1 MDPDP
6 LGGQSV
12 FLPFNLGSLAETEAK
27 RLVRNSAAWLLTGFT
42 GGSGQV
48 LGNVVLNDQG
58 DHSGVLVTLTDQEPW
73 VTGTDGSFHFEGVW
87 TGNVLLH
94 AEKTGYSDVDSVLTL
109 SEGQVID
116 GIILE
121 LQPITILDY
130 LAQPEL
136 PIPDNF
142 PQGVSDTIWVNEAGS
157 ILSLNVDMNVS
168 HSYIGD
174 LRLQL
179 LSPAGSP
186 ILLHN
191 RGGGSSDNI
200 IGNYPLTL
208 VPVEDLG
215 GLAGETINGP
225 WILHISDHAPD
236 DLGTLH
242 SWGLHLSVPNQ
253 PTSVD
258 NAPAAFALHGNW
270 PNPFNPSTR
279 LEFNL
284 AEPGHTVLEIFN
296 LQGRRLALLRDEYL
310 AAGTY
315 SVVWHGT
322 DHKGRTLSSG
332 VYFARLRSG
341 EREAVHKMLL
351 LK

>member
-1 MDPDP
+1 
-6 LGGQSV
+6 
-12 FLPFNLGSLAETEAK
+12 
-27 RLVRNSAAWLLTGFT
+27 
-42 GGSGQV
+42 
-48 LGNVVLNDQG
+48 
-58 DHSGVLVTLTDQEPW
+58 
-73 VTGTDGSFHFEGVW
+73 
-87 TGNVLLH
+87 
-94 AEKTGYSDVDSVLTL
+94 
-109 SEGQVID
+109 
-116 GIILE
+116 
-121 LQPITILDY
+121 
-130 LAQPEL
+130 
-136 PIPDNF
+136 
-142 PQGVSDTIWVNEAGS
+142 
-157 ILSLNVDMNVS
+157 
-168 HSYIGD
+168 
-174 LRLQL
+174 
-179 LSPAGSP
+179 
-186 ILLHN
+186 
-191 RGGGSSDNI
+191 
-200 IGNYPLTL
+200 LTL